1 MKMNNECF
9 PCIARGALD
18 AACLATDNEADQLK
32 IVRMV
37 LKELSG
43 LDSDCPPP
51 LMARFIQQTVETVT
65 GVADPYGPL
74 KDKYNAMAM
83 DLYPWLKSLK
93 DASSS
98 RFDTSAR
105 LAVAGNII
113 DFGTASAVG
122 RDRVMETITHA
133 LEAEVHGS
141 IKALARAV
149 KKAENILWLADN
161 AGEIVFDKLM
171 LEEMDCTKIIYAV
184 RGGPVQNDVTM
195 SDARDVGV
203 TDMVQVIDSGTAIPG
218 TLLDQCSGAFVEVFK
233 RADLIISKGQG
244 NFETLDHTDER
255 IFFLFKAKCPVVARL
270 GNCDMGDVV
279 VRNFKDRKI

>member
-18 AACLATDNEADQLK
+18 AACLATDDEADQLK

-37 LKELSG
+37 LRELAD
-43 LDSDCPPP
+43 LDPTSPPP

-65 GVADPYGPL
+65 EVADPYGPL

-93 DASSS
+93 DASSN

-113 DFGTASAVG
+113 DFGTASTVG
-122 RDRVMETITHA
+122 RDKVMETITHA
-133 LEAEVHGS
+133 LEAEVNGS

-203 TDMVQVIDSGTAIPG
+203 TDMVRVIDSGAAIPG
-218 TLLDQCSGAFVEVFK
+218 TLLDQCSDTFVEVFK

-244 NFETLDHTDER
+244 NFETLDHLDER